1 MPLPQRMRSVV
12 HSLWPRHLLLA
23 LLTLGLAGCSWF
35 SWLPWVDGK
44 DDAKKKQ
51 KPAEL
56 VRFDEE
62 VRIERLWR
70 ASIGKGLGK
79 KYLRLDPTVLAD
91 RVYVA
96 DGYGELEARDRF
108 TGKRVWRTRVGAVEK
123 GMLSAFNFLD
133 RKDPSF
139 VSGGVGAG
147 AGYVLLGTT
156 LGEVIAVSAAD
167 GSEVWRSRVDAEVL
181 SAPVAGGGLVFAQTM
196 DGRLVALDAGTGE
209 TRWNFVNQVPVLTL
223 RGTSTPVYSND
234 VVYTGFSNGKITA
247 LRAETG
253 ELIWEHRV
261 MLPEGRSELDRLVDI
276 DGSPLLL
283 GPVVYAVA
291 YQGKL
296 KALRRRDGAMLWEHD
311 VSSFLDLGEGY
322 GQVYVVSD
330 DDVVTAIDQ
339 QSAEVAWTQDAM
351 KRRKLTSPVAF
362 SNYVVVGDD
371 QGYLHVMAQSDG
383 RFVGR
388 RKLDGDGLRSDPV
401 VVDGTLYVLGN
412 SGSLSALEIRVR

>member
-1 MPLPQRMRSVV
+1 MSVV
-12 HSLWPRHLLLA
+12 RPRQLIMLA
-23 LLTLGLAGCSWF
+23 LAFGMTGCSWF
-35 SWLPWVDGK
+35 SWLPWVDR
-44 DDAKKKQ
+44 DEEKKKQ

-56 VRFDEE
+56 VRFDAE
-62 VRIERLWR
+62 VRVDRVWR
-70 ASIGKGLGK
+70 ASIGQGLGK
-79 KYLRLDPTVLAD
+79 KYLRLDPQVLAD
-91 RVYVA
+91 RVYAA
-96 DGYGELEARDRF
+96 DGYGNLEARDRF
-108 TGKRVWRTRVGAVEK
+108 TGKRVWRTQIGAVDK
-123 GMLSAFNFLD
+123 GMLSAINFLD

-147 AGYVLLGTT
+147 AGYVFLGTT

-167 GSEVWRSRVDAEVL
+167 GTEAWRSRVDAEVL
-181 SAPVAGGGLVFAQTM
+181 SAPVTGAGLVFVQTI
-196 DGRLVALDAGTGE
+196 DGRLLALDANDGTI
-209 TRWNFVNQVPVLTL
+209 RWSFVNQVPVLTL
-223 RGTSTPVYSND
+223 RGTSTPVYSD
-234 VVYTGFSNGKITA
+234 EIVYTGFSNGKIVA

-311 VSSFLDLGEGY
+311 VSSFLDLGQGY

-330 DDVVTAIDQ
+330 NDVVTAIDQ
-339 QSAEVAWTQDAM
+339 QSAEVVWTQDAM
-351 KRRKLTSPVAF
+351 QRRKLTSPVAF

-388 RKLDGDGLRSDPV
+388 RKLDGKGLRSDPV

-412 SGSLSALEIRVR
+412 SGSLHALDIRIK